1 MREYDDDIRV
11 YTPVLQRIIILVAVI
26 IAVPVV
32 LWTITSFVRTY
43 VGPPQVPTFQ
53 RMTALQPSDG
63 VADTA
68 SSNST
73 PNPGTISAPSVASIP
88 VPAPPP
94 ADQTQ
99 IANPPSAAP
108 QMTIATAGQPA
119 GAAPAP
125 TQPIPAQAAPAP
137 PMAAA
142 PASAGNVS
150 APSDRTIVWPN
161 PTAPTATSMAA
172 PSAAAD
178 AQQPASSNDTSDALP
193 AVPPM
198 RGPVPLPRRRPN
210 VVAMMEPAQTGAP
223 PVGASPAVVP
233 LPRARP
239 TDAPAAPPDTTTN
252 DVPSFARDAVH

>member
-1 MREYDDDIRV
+1 VSTTTISGF

-53 RMTALQPSDG
+53 RMTALQRP
-63 VADTA
+63 TA
-68 SSNST
+68 WPT
-73 PNPGTISAPSVASIP
+73 RLHRIP
-88 VPAPPP
+88 RPIRGRSQRRVWHRFRCPHPP

-99 IANPPSAAP
+99 IGKSAF
-108 QMTIATAGQPA
+108 GR
-119 GAAPAP
+119 AADDHSHGRAARGRSACSN
-125 TQPIPAQAAPAP
+125 QPIPAQAACP

-198 RGPVPLPRRRPN
+198 RGRCRC
-210 VVAMMEPAQTGAP
+210 
-223 PVGASPAVVP
+223 
-233 LPRARP
+233 RAGGLTSSR
-239 TDAPAAPPDTTTN
+239 
-252 DVPSFARDAVH
+252 